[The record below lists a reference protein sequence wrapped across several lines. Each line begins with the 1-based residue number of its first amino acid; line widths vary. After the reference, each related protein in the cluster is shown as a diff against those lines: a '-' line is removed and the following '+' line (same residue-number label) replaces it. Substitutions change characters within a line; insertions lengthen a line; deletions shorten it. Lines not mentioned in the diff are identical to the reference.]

1 MNPIAIMQ
9 MAMLYFKLNAG
20 QSSQAKAILKEG
32 VDVITILSEAMKDNK
47 ITMAE
52 KKALVKELREFS
64 KVAID
69 TLDSI
74 TIPTPKKTKTA
85 KKSG

>member
-74 TIPTPKKTKTA
+74 TIPTPKKAKATK
-85 KKSG
+85 K

>member
-52 KKALVKELREFS
+52 KKALVKELREIS
-64 KVAID
+64 KLAID
-69 TLDSI
+69 TLHSI
-74 TIPTPKKTKTA
+74 TIPAPKKA
-85 KKSG
+85 KAKSSAK

>member
-20 QSSQAKAILKEG
+20 QSNEAKAILKEG
-32 VDVITILSEAMKDNK
+32 VDVITVMSAAMKDNK

-52 KKALVKELREFS
+52 KNMLLVQ
-64 KVAID
+64 A
-69 TLDSI
+69 
-74 TIPTPKKTKTA
+74 
-85 KKSG
+85 

>member
-74 TIPTPKKTKTA
+74 TIPAPKKTKA
-85 KKSG
+85 KAPAK

>member
-74 TIPTPKKTKTA
+74 TIPAPKKA
-85 KKSG
+85 KAKSSAK

>member
-20 QSSQAKAILKEG
+20 QSSQAKAKLKEG
-32 VDVITILSEAMKDNK
+32 VDVITILSEAMKDGT
-47 ITMAE
+47 ITAAE
-52 KKALVKELREFS
+52 KKTLVKELREFS

-74 TIPTPKKTKTA
+74 TIPAPRKKKA
-85 KKSG
+85 G

>member
-1 MNPIAIMQ
+1 MNPIAIMN

-20 QSSQAKAILKEG
+20 QSAQAKAILKEG
-32 VDVITILSEAMKDNK
+32 VDVIETLSKAMKDNK
-47 ITMAE
+47 ITNAE

-69 TLDSI
+69 TLDAM
-74 TIPTPKKTKTA
+74 TIPETKKTK
-85 KKSG
+85 K

>member
-1 MNPIAIMQ
+1 MNPIAIMN
-9 MAMLYFKLNAG
+9 MAMLYFKLNSG

-32 VDVITILSEAMKDNK
+32 VDVIETLSKAMKDNK
-47 ITMAE
+47 ITNAE

-69 TLDSI
+69 TLDAM
-74 TIPTPKKTKTA
+74 TIPATKKTK
-85 KKSG
+85 K